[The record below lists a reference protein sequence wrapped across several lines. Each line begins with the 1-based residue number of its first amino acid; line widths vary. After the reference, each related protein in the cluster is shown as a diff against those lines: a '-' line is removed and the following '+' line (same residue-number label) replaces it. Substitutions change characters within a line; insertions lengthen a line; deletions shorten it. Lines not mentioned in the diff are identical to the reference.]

1 MTSELRRLPIIF
13 LWDRVVV
20 PIQGEVT
27 DDLADK
33 LSDDVLAAIHRSRA
47 RGLVIDLTGV
57 WLVDSHLCAMLSHIA
72 SAALL
77 MGAQTVLSGLSPE
90 IAMTLQTMGVEFTNV
105 RTALTLE
112 HALTLLGLEVKDLE
126 KEDEEDED
134 GEWQVEDAGG
144 AGTSGDARQSLPGDV
159 RQSLPGDVRH
169 PSPLGAQ
176 GHDKEGTSPWSR

>member
-1 MTSELRRLPIIF
+1 MMSELRRLPIIY

-33 LSDDVLAAIHRSRA
+33 LSDDVLAAIHKSRA

-112 HALTLLGLEVKDLE
+112 HALTILGLEVHDLE
-126 KEDEEDED
+126 REDED
-134 GEWQVEDAGG
+134 DDGEWEIAASGGPDDPPDA
-144 AGTSGDARQSLPGDV
+144 ASGERRSPADAQSLPNE
-159 RQSLPGDVRH
+159 
-169 PSPLGAQ
+169 
-176 GHDKEGTSPWSR
+176 EGIAWNQ

>member
-1 MTSELRRLPIIF
+1 MSSELRRLPIIF

-27 DDLADK
+27 DELADK

-112 HALTLLGLEVKDLE
+112 HALTILGLEVRDLDRDA
-126 KEDEEDED
+126 EDDDDAEWEVSASHPDEPARGAPVDPRSPALTAD
-134 GEWQVEDAGG
+134 GGRSHAHQ
-144 AGTSGDARQSLPGDV
+144 
-159 RQSLPGDVRH
+159 
-169 PSPLGAQ
+169 
-176 GHDKEGTSPWSR
+176 EGTSPWSR

>member
-27 DDLADK
+27 DELADK
-33 LSDDVLAAIHRSRA
+33 LSDDVLAAIHKSGA

-72 SAALL
+72 AAALL

-105 RTALTLE
+105 RTALNLE
-112 HALTLLGLEVKDLE
+112 HALTQLGLEVHDRE
-126 KEDEEDED
+126 REAEEEDFEY
-134 GEWQVEDAGG
+134 WQSEGG
-144 AGTSGDARQSLPGDV
+144 ALPPAETGSATEV
-159 RQSLPGDVRH
+159 G
-169 PSPLGAQ
+169 PSAAHQ
-176 GHDKEGTSPWSR
+176 ERAEGQSPWNR

>member
-1 MTSELRRLPIIF
+1 MSSELRRLPIIY

-57 WLVDSHLCAMLSHIA
+57 WIVYSHLCSLLSHIA

-112 HALTLLGLEVKDLE
+112 HALTILGLEVRDLDS
-126 KEDEEDED
+126 EDEDED
-134 GEWQVEDAGG
+134 GEWEVTVPDGGGG
-144 AGTSGDARQSLPGDV
+144 APEAAPGDG
-159 RQSLPGDVRH
+159 RSLMSAPNGGRL
-169 PSPLGAQ
+169 PS
-176 GHDKEGTSPWSR
+176 HEKEGTSPWNR

>member
-1 MTSELRRLPIIF
+1 MSSELRRLPIIF

-27 DDLADK
+27 DELADQ

-112 HALTLLGLEVKDLE
+112 HALTLLGLDVHDRDR
-126 KEDEEDED
+126 EDEDDDED
-134 GEWQVEDAGG
+134 GEWEVGEPGDAAGSGPEDAAR
-144 AGTSGDARQSLPGDV
+144 AGRPALDAE
-159 RQSLPGDVRH
+159 
-169 PSPLGAQ
+169 
-176 GHDKEGTSPWSR
+176 EGTRPWSR